1 MAKIELPLEQR
12 RQLEQTLK
20 DLEDQDEQMQ
30 ALDDAGMLHPGIK
43 ESREASKRQIKVL
56 LEKF

>member
-1 MAKIELPLEQR
+1 MAKLSLPLDQR

-20 DLEDQDEQMQ
+20 DLEDQDEQIKAM
-30 ALDDAGMLHPGIK
+30 DEAGLLHPGIR
-43 ESREASKRQIKVL
+43 EAREASRRQIKVL